1 MAQQVLL
8 QVCRKAARP
17 WVYGDAAYIHTKRKN
32 SKDAFLDNDEHA
44 QKQTKAF
51 CFFFSGDT

>member
-51 CFFFSGDT
+51 CFFFFR